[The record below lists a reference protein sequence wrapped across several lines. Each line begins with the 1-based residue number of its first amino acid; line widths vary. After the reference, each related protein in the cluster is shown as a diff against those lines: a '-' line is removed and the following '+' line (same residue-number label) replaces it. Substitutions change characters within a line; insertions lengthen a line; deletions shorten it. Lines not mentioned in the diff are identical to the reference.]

1 MFAGIPVP
9 FEISPLL
16 GGLIGVVTALLFVTI
31 TILIAMKIRNERRTQ
46 RPSDLPLKKST
57 APSSED
63 LYDTED
69 RNPDVV
75 PINKGMYIRIYIILC
90 KTYQIMGD
98 RMWYAHLYYCKCFFF
113 FPFFFYLSRINT
125 HCRPVSVT
133 RDPTGF
139 IGVYEHMQYMTTRIW
154 SRQPAS
160 PQRARKH
167 ERRKR
172 GSLICNQ

>member
-75 PINKGMYIRIYIILC
+75 PINKGTYTRIYIILC
-90 KTYQIMGD
+90 KTYQLWGIECGMHISVI
-98 RMWYAHLYYCKCFFF
+98 ASVSFFF
-113 FPFFFYLSRINT
+113 F
-125 HCRPVSVT
+125 
-133 RDPTGF
+133 F
-139 IGVYEHMQYMTTRIW
+139 IYQGPIRTVGQCQSPATPLDSLEHM
-154 SRQPAS
+154 S
-160 PQRARKH
+160 
-167 ERRKR
+167 
-172 GSLICNQ
+172 ICNI

>member
-75 PINKGMYIRIYIILC
+75 PINKGTYTRIYIILC
-90 KTYQIMGD
+90 KTYQLWGIECGMHISVI
-98 RMWYAHLYYCKCFFF
+98 ASVSFF
-113 FPFFFYLSRINT
+113 FFFYLSRTNT
-125 HCRPVSVT
+125 HCRPVPVT
-133 RDPTGF
+133 SDPIGF
-139 IGVYEHMQYMTTRIW
+139 IGAYEHMQYMITRIW
-154 SRQPAS
+154 SRQPVS